1 MKQGRK
7 IIFGENLSKQETKSV
22 PIHVRVH
29 GFEKKAITE
38 IAEKHHTTVS
48 DIFRALILVAQSG
61 YTADDLI
68 YYDDG
73 KDLIEELLLCA
84 EAISKVAGGK

>member
-7 IIFGENLSKQETKSV
+7 IILGKEMTAQESKVV

-29 GFEKKAITE
+29 SFEKQAIKQL
-38 IAEKHHTTVS
+38 AEEHNTTVS

-68 YYDDG
+68 YYDGG
-73 KDLIEELLLCA
+73 KDLIEELLQAA
-84 EAISKVAGGK
+84 ELITKRAGDK